1 MSNPKWEE
9 QIIVVPRAEL
19 FTGTELEFQG
29 TETNPAIVKV
39 MLNAIEKHYTTMRR
53 GGGAQDTEPKEN
65 NAEINYDYKQPIPYG
80 VVISDDND
88 IDGIRVFVYR
98 RLAGGTESRLHDK
111 LSIGVGGHMNVAVE
125 EGKTFMQVV
134 KEEAI
139 RELDEE
145 LIFESVSGEETAAN
159 YEFQP
164 IGLIND
170 EKNDVGKVHIGI
182 LYTILTPP
190 AHSAEVRETD
200 TLAGEWMTLEELE
213 EVRGQLEE
221 WSSIAL
227 DALKEIYDGED
238 A

>member
-1 MSNPKWEE
+1 MTTQATNPKWEE
-9 QIIVVPRAEL
+9 QIIVVPRTEL

-29 TETNPAIVKV
+29 TETNPLIVKA
-39 MLNAIEKHYTTMRR
+39 MLNAIEKHNGVMRR
-53 GGGAQDTEPKEN
+53 GGGTHDSEPAEN

-88 IDGIRVFVYR
+88 IHGIRIFVYR

-111 LSIGVGGHMNVAVE
+111 LSIGVGGHMNYAKM
-125 EGKTFMQVV
+125 EGKTFMEVV

-145 LIFESVSGEETAAN
+145 LIFEGVDGEQSAAN
-159 YEFQP
+159 YDFNT

-170 EKNDVGKVHIGI
+170 EQDDVGKVHIGI
-182 LYTILTPP
+182 LYTVATP
-190 AHSAEVRETD
+190 ASHSAAVRETD
-200 TLAGEWMTLEELE
+200 QLEGEWMTIEELE
-213 EVRGQLEE
+213 EVRGQLEG

-227 DALKEIYDGED
+227 DAIKKIY

>member
-9 QIIVVPRAEL
+9 QIIVAPTENIFGHFNEL
-19 FTGTELEFQG
+19 IFQG
-29 TETNPAIVKV
+29 AETNPAIVGV
-39 MLNAIEKHYTTMRR
+39 LLNHIEKTFTTMRR
-53 GGGAQDTEPKEN
+53 GGGHKDSEHPDN

-111 LSIGVGGHMNVAVE
+111 LSIGVGGHMNVAIE

-145 LIFESVSGEETAAN
+145 LIFESAAGEETAAK
-159 YEFQP
+159 YEFSVV
-164 IGLIND
+164 GLIND
-170 EKNDVGKVHIGI
+170 ERDDVGKVHLGI
-182 LYTILTPP
+182 LYTLLTPP

-200 TLAGEWMTLEELE
+200 MLQGEWMTLEELDA
-213 EVRGQLEE
+213 VRPQLEG
-221 WSSIAL
+221 WSEIAL
-227 DALKEIYDGED
+227 DALKEIY